1 MKRFSRITQND
12 KLQRRINIGK
22 DLIQQILS
30 FILQMQDEFEQQFK

>member
-30 FILQMQDEFEQQFK
+30 FIIQMQDEFEQQFK